1 MPRKSR
7 NRSVRRKK
15 LGSGKGNNTRSVR
28 NNARRTKFRSA
39 VNKSSRVLRAV
50 KNRVSRAFEPVN
62 ATNHTIENSNG
73 RQFNYKTGTYTNTS
87 RYFKRPSVK
96 KRNNSKIRHTR
107 L

>member
-7 NRSVRRKK
+7 SVRGKK
-15 LGSGKGNNTRSVR
+15 LASGKGNNTRSVR

-39 VNKSSRVLRAV
+39 VNTSSRVLRAV
-50 KNRVSRAFEPVN
+50 RNRVSKAFEPVN

-73 RQFNYKTGTYTNTS
+73 RQFNYKTGTYTKRNPV
-87 RYFKRPSVK
+87 YVKRPSVK

>member
-7 NRSVRRKK
+7 SRSRSVRGKK
-15 LGSGKGNNTRSVR
+15 LASGKVNNTKRVR
-28 NNARRTKFRSA
+28 NNTKRTRFRSA

-50 KNRVSRAFEPVN
+50 RNRVSKAFEPVN

-96 KRNNSKIRHTR
+96 KREIRHTR